1 MSRPMMELHLKSN
14 PNVNRFGLILA
25 AVAIVYI
32 IAVIIFI
39 IVY

>member
-1 MSRPMMELHLKSN
+1 MMEMRLKSN

-25 AVAIVYI
+25 LVAIVYI